1 MRIDCIERRF
11 AALFGQYIRIVV
23 IQPAPFII
31 IPVLLTTVLSVGLL
45 RHSEAFIKD
54 ELELYTPTDAKARQE
69 LEQLDSLF
77 HINDTDPFYATRR

>member
-1 MRIDCIERRF
+1 MRLDCIERRF
-11 AALFGQYIRIVV
+11 ASLFGSYIKLVV

-31 IPVLLTTVLSVGLL
+31 IPVLISLVLSTGLL
-45 RHSEAFIKD
+45 KHSDAFVKD

-69 LEQLDSLF
+69 LDQLDKLF